1 MIELGLDKIVDVL
14 FDKIT
19 SNIKDIAS
27 YQLDKLTYSNMCKEA
42 YNRINNLDQVKTIN
56 DFGESISLYD
66 FYVAPMVTAI
76 SDKDRSFSVNNL
88 DDFACHKKILISG
101 IVGQGKS
108 ILMRHLAIQEAY
120 KGERFPIFTELRELE
135 KDESLESFMRNKV
148 KSWLGT
154 NNDKIASY
162 LIKEG
167 KVIFFFDGFDE
178 VKVINME
185 KTVKSFEKIQMKYP
199 NLKFVVSSRP
209 EEFIDKSTIFN
220 KFVINKLELDGQLRI
235 IEKLVS
241 DTTIKTNL
249 ISTLKKSSKDI
260 HKVLVTPLMVN
271 FYYYLYKTEQI
282 VSNNI
287 KVFYIKLFDLIQR
300 KHDGTKLLYDR
311 EYFTKLTDEQIEAVF
326 ECLCY
331 LSCRAE
337 SFFLKEYMFRDIIQ
351 KTIEFNNLNCSVD
364 NLIHDLTTGICLI
377 GKEGESYAFLHTSI
391 AEFFGAQFV
400 IKNQDISGIYDEL
413 INNYKKYMNL
423 INYLKVINEKTFYIK
438 FLKPVIEQSLEFF
451 TSKNILKYIY
461 ISSKKYNK
469 HYSEKESVAK
479 KENPISCLIIFD
491 KKVHP
496 YIAFNYMSHI
506 EPIIRE
512 SMNKKYIY
520 STGLETEIIYNSNF
534 TSDSHDESNIQNKNE
549 SDNYYLY
556 ETIDDKSIHGKT
568 SKSEVEKMIK
578 NENFYPIESKFSNH
592 IKDIVIK
599 TNLYTM
605 SLTEKIKQIE
615 KLEESKNIKDLFI

>member
-287 KVFYIKLFDLIQR
+287 
-300 KHDGTKLLYDR
+300 
-311 EYFTKLTDEQIEAVF
+311 
-326 ECLCY
+326 
-331 LSCRAE
+331 
-337 SFFLKEYMFRDIIQ
+337 
-351 KTIEFNNLNCSVD
+351 
-364 NLIHDLTTGICLI
+364 
-377 GKEGESYAFLHTSI
+377 
-391 AEFFGAQFV
+391 
-400 IKNQDISGIYDEL
+400 
-413 INNYKKYMNL
+413 
-423 INYLKVINEKTFYIK
+423 
-438 FLKPVIEQSLEFF
+438 
-451 TSKNILKYIY
+451 
-461 ISSKKYNK
+461 
-469 HYSEKESVAK
+469 
-479 KENPISCLIIFD
+479 
-491 KKVHP
+491 
-496 YIAFNYMSHI
+496 
-506 EPIIRE
+506 
-512 SMNKKYIY
+512 
-520 STGLETEIIYNSNF
+520 
-534 TSDSHDESNIQNKNE
+534 
-549 SDNYYLY
+549 
-556 ETIDDKSIHGKT
+556 
-568 SKSEVEKMIK
+568 
-578 NENFYPIESKFSNH
+578 
-592 IKDIVIK
+592 
-599 TNLYTM
+599 
-605 SLTEKIKQIE
+605 
-615 KLEESKNIKDLFI
+615 